1 MHIRQEPSNVETNKK
16 KERRKTSSQ
25 IFNLQLVISRKETYK
40 VKSFRFCHIISQFP
54 FEYVYRKQRNSL
66 FYLCLFFNST
76 ASYNY
81 FPLHTEENKQRIN
94 QASNKLPS
102 SSQQFTDPNH
112 IWESL
117 PLQFQNL
124 RNIYSMQQL
133 QFTELTKLN
142 HEKRKQNGSIKKEK
156 VCMALL
162 EEKREELEVEELQQR
177 GLMRRERDMA
187 ME

>member
-1 MHIRQEPSNVETNKK
+1 
-16 KERRKTSSQ
+16 
-25 IFNLQLVISRKETYK
+25 
-40 VKSFRFCHIISQFP
+40 
-54 FEYVYRKQRNSL
+54 
-66 FYLCLFFNST
+66 
-76 ASYNY
+76 
-81 FPLHTEENKQRIN
+81 
-94 QASNKLPS
+94 
-102 SSQQFTDPNH
+102 
-112 IWESL
+112 
-117 PLQFQNL
+117 
-124 RNIYSMQQL
+124 MQQL